1 MKMKNINVKIVSSFS
16 IGNSGGNKA
25 GVVLNAD
32 NLTNIEKQKIAALV
46 GVSETAFV
54 SSSEIADFKLDFFT
68 PVKQIPHCGH
78 ATVATF
84 SLLKQLN
91 QVKGIVSSKE
101 TIDGTREISFAGNLA
116 FMEQK
121 APQYIYLDDYHTVL
135 KLLGISKN
143 ELHDDLT
150 PMIVNTGNSFL
161 MLPVKDIKTLQNV
174 SPDLNAILKYSE
186 RHNGVGVYTFTPINS
201 SEYDAETRM
210 FAPLYGINEEA
221 ATGMA
226 AGPLACYMHKY
237 LNAKKEYHISQ
248 GKLMPLPSPSSI
260 TVKLAIDSGKIS
272 KLFAGGNAYVEKEV
286 TISI

>member
-1 MKMKNINVKIVSSFS
+1 MKNINVKIVSSFS
-16 IGNSGGNKA
+16 IGNTGGNKA
-25 GVVLNAD
+25 GVVLNAN

-68 PVKQIPHCGH
+68 PIKQIPHCGH

-91 QVKGIVSSKE
+91 EVKGILSSKE

-121 APQYIYLDDYHTVL
+121 APQYIYLDDYQSVL

-143 ELHDDLT
+143 ELHNQLT

-161 MLPVKDIKTLQNV
+161 ILPVKDIKTLQNV
-174 SPDLNAILKYSE
+174 NPDFNAILQYSE
-186 RHNGVGVYTFTPINS
+186 IHNVVGVYAFTPIIN

-226 AGPLACYMHKY
+226 AGPLACYLYKY
-237 LNAKKEYHISQ
+237 HSPKNEYHISQ

-260 TVKLAIDSGKIS
+260 TVNLATNNGKIS

-286 TISI
+286 TVSI